1 MEKIICE
8 HKFQYLITFP
18 FFTAFLSRNL
28 STAKN
33 GLIPHPQFLH
43 NKKES
48 LLNDKNKYRKLIF
61 NKIEADQCHLQ
72 KVLLLAL

>member
-1 MEKIICE
+1 MVSKVIFFLFRWKQII
-8 HKFQYLITFP
+8 
-18 FFTAFLSRNL
+18 FL
-28 STAKN
+28 
-33 GLIPHPQFLH
+33 FLH

-48 LLNDKNKYRKLIF
+48 LVNDKNKYRKLIF